1 MSTFSQFR
9 IFSILI
15 DYEKKEWIQSIIII
29 ERSDA
34 LRPEDTS
41 NAEITSITEFQEEK
55 INIVFY
61 CFYSF
66 FSFVQY
72 SGGDTKLSSP
82 HLDLIEIQ
90 ESRDSNMYY
99 IVPYSAILHISCQQI

>member
-1 MSTFSQFR
+1 MFDVN
-9 IFSILI
+9 IFTIQDILI

-55 INIVFY
+55 
-61 CFYSF
+61 
-66 FSFVQY
+66 
-72 SGGDTKLSSP
+72 
-82 HLDLIEIQ
+82 
-90 ESRDSNMYY
+90 
-99 IVPYSAILHISCQQI
+99 